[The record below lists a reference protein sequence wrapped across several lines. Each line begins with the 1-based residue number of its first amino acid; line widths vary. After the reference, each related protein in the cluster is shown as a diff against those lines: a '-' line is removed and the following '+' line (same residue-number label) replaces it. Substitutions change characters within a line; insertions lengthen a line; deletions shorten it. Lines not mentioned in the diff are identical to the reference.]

1 MHRFIH
7 SFCGKLKKDVTAQRL
22 RNTGKAA
29 ALADSARGGY
39 SYSNFFRGADRFS
52 RNLHRKLRVL
62 SIIEAAGWPIWPLII
77 CSVIALA
84 IIGERLWSL
93 RQNVVLPKNML
104 VHAIQAYRQNGV
116 TPQLLSQL
124 SATAPLG
131 QILAAGL
138 RNEKHSAAVMKESI
152 EESSHAVAIELER
165 FLTTLGTIA
174 AISPLLGLFGTVVG
188 MIEIFGA
195 QTPSG
200 TNPLVLAHGI
210 SIALYNTA
218 FGLVVAVP
226 SMVFYR
232 YFRARV
238 DALLVDMQIQAVKLV
253 EIIHG
258 ERDA

>member
-1 MHRFIH
+1 M
-7 SFCGKLKKDVTAQRL
+7 
-22 RNTGKAA
+22 
-29 ALADSARGGY
+29 Y
-39 SYSNFFRGADRFS
+39 
-52 RNLHRKLRVL
+52 
-62 SIIEAAGWPIWPLII
+62 SIIQAAGWPIWPLLL

-93 RQNVVLPKNML
+93 RQNVVLPKNL
-104 VHAIQAYRQNGV
+104 LTHTVQAYRQNGV
-116 TPQLLSQL
+116 TSQMLNQLAAS
-124 SATAPLG
+124 SPLG

-138 RNEKHSAAVMKESI
+138 RNEKHAPEVMKESI
-152 EESSHAVAIELER
+152 EEAGHVVAIDLER
-165 FLTTLGTIA
+165 FLTSLGTIA
-174 AISPLLGLFGTVVG
+174 AIAPLLGLFGTVIG
-188 MIEIFGA
+188 MIEIFGS

-232 YFRARV
+232 YFRTKV
-238 DALLVDMQIQAVKLV
+238 DALLVEMQMQAVKLV

-258 ERDA
+258 ERDV

>member
-1 MHRFIH
+1 MI
-7 SFCGKLKKDVTAQRL
+7 
-22 RNTGKAA
+22 
-29 ALADSARGGY
+29 
-39 SYSNFFRGADRFS
+39 
-52 RNLHRKLRVL
+52 
-62 SIIEAAGWPIWPLII
+62 SIIQAAGWPIWTLIF

-84 IIGERLWSL
+84 IIAERLWSL

-104 VHAIQAYRQNGV
+104 VHAVQAYRQNGV
-116 TPQLLSQL
+116 TPQLLAQL
-124 SATAPLG
+124 SASAPLG
-131 QILAAGL
+131 QILASGL
-138 RNEKHSAAVMKESI
+138 RYEKHDPALMKEAV
-152 EESSHAVAIELER
+152 EETGHVVAIELER

-174 AISPLLGLFGTVVG
+174 AISPLLGLFGTVIG

-195 QTPSG
+195 QTPQG

-232 YFRARV
+232 YFRTKV
-238 DALLVDMQIQAVKLV
+238 DALLVEMQMQAIKLV

-258 ERDA
+258 DREA

>member
-1 MHRFIH
+1 M
-7 SFCGKLKKDVTAQRL
+7 
-22 RNTGKAA
+22 
-29 ALADSARGGY
+29 
-39 SYSNFFRGADRFS
+39 
-52 RNLHRKLRVL
+52 L
-62 SIIEAAGWPIWPLII
+62 SIIEAAGWPIWPLIF

-104 VHAIQAYRQNGV
+104 AHAIQAYRQNGV
-116 TPQLLSQL
+116 TSQLLTQL

-138 RNEKHSAAVMKESI
+138 RNEKHSSAIMKEAI
-152 EESSHAVAIELER
+152 EESSYAVAIDLER

-232 YFRARV
+232 YFRSKV
-238 DALLVDMQIQAVKLV
+238 DALLVEMQIQAIKLV

>member
-1 MHRFIH
+1 MAGTVTPL
-7 SFCGKLKKDVTAQRL
+7 FCDLLPLDSSLFFGK
-22 RNTGKAA
+22 
-29 ALADSARGGY
+29 S
-39 SYSNFFRGADRFS
+39 
-52 RNLHRKLRVL
+52 RVL
-62 SIIEAAGWPIWPLII
+62 SIIEAAGWPIWPLIL

-104 VHAIQAYRQNGV
+104 VHAVQAYRQNGV
-116 TPQLLSQL
+116 TPQLLAQL
-124 SATAPLG
+124 ATTAPLG

-138 RNEKHSAAVMKESI
+138 RNEKHTPAVMKESI
-152 EESSHAVAIELER
+152 EEAGHVVAIDLER

-174 AISPLLGLFGTVVG
+174 AISPLLGLFGTVIG
-188 MIEIFGA
+188 MIEIFGS
-195 QTPSG
+195 QSPTG
-200 TNPLVLAHGI
+200 GGGNPLVLAHGI

-232 YFRARV
+232 YFRTRV
-238 DALLVDMQIQAVKLV
+238 DALLVEMQMQAVKLV